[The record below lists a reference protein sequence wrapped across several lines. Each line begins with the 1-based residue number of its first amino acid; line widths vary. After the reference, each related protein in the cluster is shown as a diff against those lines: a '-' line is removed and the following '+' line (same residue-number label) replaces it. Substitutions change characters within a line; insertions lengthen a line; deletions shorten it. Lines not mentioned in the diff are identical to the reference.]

1 MKLVQPRE
9 VWDNTVQVELTI
21 RELQILRDSMAVTS
35 YNDKTTEWRNSNSIP
50 PYSLNE
56 EEILFKNVEEILRL
70 KGGCTF
76 E

>member
-1 MKLVQPRE
+1 MKLVRWQE
-9 VWDNTVQVELTI
+9 VWDNIIQVELTI
-21 RELQILRDSMAVTS
+21 RELQILRDSMGVTS
-35 YNDKTTEWRNSNSIP
+35 YNDKTTKWRDTNKSP
-50 PYSLNE
+50 PYSIVE

>member
-1 MKLVQPRE
+1 MKLVRSQE
-9 VWDNTVQVELTI
+9 VWDNIIQVELTI
-21 RELQILRDSMAVTS
+21 RELQILRDSMGVTS
-35 YNDKTTEWRNSNSIP
+35 YNDKTTKWRDTNKIP
-50 PYSLNE
+50 PYSMVE